1 MVLPM
6 DFWGVL
12 RTTEAAYVYAGAVLG
27 ALTTL
32 AIFVIVN
39 AIVRDSPARRVR
51 RAERAQRRLN
61 RAVRSAARHGI
72 VPRPLPPTPQ
82 PFSGRVGAVGPV
94 DRSGFVEPG
103 GRQPGPRDWTPGE
116 R

>member
-1 MVLPM
+1 M

-12 RTTEAAYVYAGAVLG
+12 RTAEAGYVYAGAVLG
-27 ALTTL
+27 ALITL
-32 AIFVIVN
+32 AVFVIVN
-39 AIVRDSPARRVR
+39 AIVRDSPARRIR

-72 VPRPLPPTPQ
+72 VPRPAPPTPQ
-82 PFSGRVGAVGPV
+82 PFSRRVGTVGPLE
-94 DRSGFVEPG
+94 RSGFVDPG
-103 GRQPGPRDWTPGE
+103 TRQSGPRDWAPDG